1 MGQLKSR
8 RSYLLAVSL
17 ALLFFTAGA
26 TGTFGQSKPVVSKG
40 AASSLPSCDNR
51 PTLLA
56 ELKDLGDKLVEL
68 GKAMPADKF
77 TWHPEGQDLPTVSE
91 LYLQAAT
98 EYYHVPSELGAI
110 RAETYE
116 TGESSDSSRKP
127 LPRNIPFEKSLTEKT
142 DVMNEVFD
150 AVAYF
155 NGSMESL
162 ADSDFQKHI
171 KAFGRDTTADDV
183 LFTMVT
189 DTHEYLAQA
198 VVYARMNGIVLPWM
212 TALQQEKQKRGQRAA
227 SK

>member
-1 MGQLKSR
+1 
-8 RSYLLAVSL
+8 
-17 ALLFFTAGA
+17 
-26 TGTFGQSKPVVSKG
+26 
-40 AASSLPSCDNR
+40 
-51 PTLLA
+51 
-56 ELKDLGDKLVEL
+56 
-68 GKAMPADKF
+68 
-77 TWHPEGQDLPTVSE
+77 
-91 LYLQAAT
+91 
-98 EYYHVPSELGAI
+98 
-110 RAETYE
+110 
-116 TGESSDSSRKP
+116 
-127 LPRNIPFEKSLTEKT
+127 
-142 DVMNEVFD
+142 MNEVFD